1 MSNHDAS
8 DDDGIDRMEREL
20 EEKKRRKRMREME
33 REEEETRKRFE
44 AAQERRRRLLAEEAA
59 EEARQ
64 AKRVQVEKAV
74 RKDTMTGKH
83 EKSKRK
89 LIKLICLRTAG
100 FPDGGA
106 IGGDHAV
113 HAGVTSGNYDVGGS
127 IGGGKAGKKGDE
139 EEKEEGAKGG
149 GRPEQGRPTARLRE
163 RGEQRAV
170 RGLCGG

>member
-8 DDDGIDRMEREL
+8 DDNRIDRMEREL

-44 AAQERRRRLLAEEAA
+44 AV

-74 RKDTMTGKH
+74 RKDMMSGKH
-83 EKSKRK
+83 EKGKRK
-89 LIKLICLRTAG
+89 IIKLICLRTAG

-106 IGGDHAV
+106 IGGYHAV
-113 HAGVTSGNYDVGGS
+113 HAGVTSGNDDVGGS
-127 IGGGKAGKKGDE
+127 IGGGKAGKEGDK
-139 EEKEEGAKGG
+139 EEKEESAEGG
-149 GRPEQGRPTARLRE
+149 SCLEQGRPTARL
-163 RGEQRAV
+163 
-170 RGLCGG
+170 

>member
-74 RKDTMTGKH
+74 RKDTMSGKH
-83 EKSKRK
+83 EKGKRK
-89 LIKLICLRTAG
+89 
-100 FPDGGA
+100 
-106 IGGDHAV
+106 
-113 HAGVTSGNYDVGGS
+113 
-127 IGGGKAGKKGDE
+127 
-139 EEKEEGAKGG
+139 
-149 GRPEQGRPTARLRE
+149 
-163 RGEQRAV
+163 
-170 RGLCGG
+170 

>member
-74 RKDTMTGKH
+74 RKDTMSGKH
-83 EKSKRK
+83 EKS
-89 LIKLICLRTAG
+89 KLICLRTAG

-113 HAGVTSGNYDVGGS
+113 HAGVTSSNDDVGGS
-127 IGGGKAGKKGDE
+127 IGGGEAGEKGDE

-149 GRPEQGRPTARLRE
+149 GRPEQG
-163 RGEQRAV
+163 
-170 RGLCGG
+170 